1 MGHFARENFCRRFAL
16 ISNVVI
22 PVLMVV
28 VMPVF
33 CHIIDED
40 EAQQR
45 HKCSITTNFQGG
57 AIRGCR
63 MKKMISCQKAIAIV
77 SVAVIAMVSL
87 VPPVVRSI
95 TIKEEEDLSRQM
107 MAAIYK
113 YYDVIDDPVIND
125 YVTDIGN
132 RILAT
137 LPQQPFRYQFHV
149 IKDDVYNA
157 FATPAG
163 HIFVYTGLIEAM
175 QEEEELAGILGHEIA
190 HVYCRHISQ
199 KIERQKKMGWASL
212 AGLAAGVLLGVGGAG
227 EAAQAVTMGS
237 QAATQSAE
245 LAYGRDD
252 EMQAD
257 QFGVKFITGAGYNAE
272 GLLKILKKIR
282 GKTWFGSDQIPT
294 YLKTHPAVEDRI
306 AFIGS
311 WIESYNAT
319 AKPIARVSE
328 DNFIRVHTRVE
339 TRYGDEE
346 TVLSRLEAE
355 VAANPGDSLTHYR
368 YGLILARA
376 GKRSEAIKEMRVALT
391 KRAFDPYIL
400 KDLGWIYF
408 LDGQFLQALKTLKS
422 ACSMISKDPECTFY
436 LGRTQMEL
444 GNLPEA
450 VDNFQQLTVQYPKFI
465 PAFYYLGQSLGQ
477 QQQLGDAHY
486 YLGVYY
492 LKKRDFKNALVQ
504 LKQALKHMKDADR
517 RKQIEGWVAKME
529 GQGKKK

>member
-1 MGHFARENFCRRFAL
+1 
-16 ISNVVI
+16 VI
-22 PVLMVV
+22 
-28 VMPVF
+28 
-33 CHIIDED
+33 I
-40 EAQQR
+40 
-45 HKCSITTNFQGG
+45 
-57 AIRGCR
+57 
-63 MKKMISCQKAIAIV
+63 
-77 SVAVIAMVSL
+77 AVIAMVSL

-107 MAAIYK
+107 MTAIYK
-113 YYDVIDDPVIND
+113 YYDVIDDPLVVN
-125 YVTDIGN
+125 YVNDIGR

-163 HIFVYTGLIEAM
+163 HIFVYTGLIDAM
-175 QEEEELAGILGHEIA
+175 DEEEELAGILGHEIA

-237 QAATQSAE
+237 QAATQSAA

-257 QFGVKFITGAGYNAE
+257 QFGVKFITGAGYSAE
-272 GLLKILKKIR
+272 GLLKILTKIR

-306 AFIGS
+306 AFIES
-311 WIESYNAT
+311 WIESYNAI
-319 AKPIARVSE
+319 ARPIALVNP
-328 DNFIRVHTRVE
+328 DNFNRVHTRVE

-346 TVLSRLEAE
+346 TILSRLEAD
-355 VAANPGDSLTHYR
+355 VVRNPADPLTHYR
-368 YGLILARA
+368 YGLILARV
-376 GKRSEAIKEMRVALT
+376 GKRSEAIQEIRIALT

-408 LDGQFLQALKTLKS
+408 LDGQFPPALKTLKS
-422 ACSMISKDPECTFY
+422 ACGMIPQDPECAFY
-436 LGRTQMEL
+436 LGRTQMEM

-450 VDNFQQLTVQYPKFI
+450 SANFHKLTEQYPKFI
-465 PAFYYLGQSLGQ
+465 PAYYYLGQSLGQ

-492 LKKRDFKNALVQ
+492 LRKRDYKNAMVQ
-504 LKQALKHMKDADR
+504 LKQALKHSKDADK
-517 RKQIEGWVAKME
+517 RKQVEGWLATME
-529 GQGKKK
+529 GQGKKKK

>member
-1 MGHFARENFCRRFAL
+1 M
-16 ISNVVI
+16 
-22 PVLMVV
+22 
-28 VMPVF
+28 
-33 CHIIDED
+33 
-40 EAQQR
+40 
-45 HKCSITTNFQGG
+45 
-57 AIRGCR
+57 
-63 MKKMISCQKAIAIV
+63 
-77 SVAVIAMVSL
+77 
-87 VPPVVRSI
+87 
-95 TIKEEEDLSRQM
+95 SRQM

-113 YYDVIDDPVIND
+113 YFDVIEDPVVVN
-125 YVTDIGN
+125 YVNDIGN

-175 QEEEELAGILGHEIA
+175 EEEEELAGILGHEIA

-199 KIERQKKMGWASL
+199 KIERQKKMGWASI
-212 AGLAAGVLLGVGGAG
+212 AGIAAGVLMGVGGAG

-257 QFGVKFITGAGYNAE
+257 QFGVKFITGAGYSAG

-282 GKTWFGSDQIPT
+282 SKTWFGSDQIPT

-311 WIESYNAT
+311 WIESRDAV
-319 AKPIARVSE
+319 AKPIPLVNQ
-328 DNFIRVHTRVE
+328 DNFNRVHTRVE

-346 TVLSRLEAE
+346 TVLSRLEAN
-355 VAANPGDSLTHYR
+355 VARNPDDPMAHYR
-368 YGLILARA
+368 YGLILART

-391 KRAFDPYIL
+391 KRAFDPHIL
-400 KDLGWIYF
+400 KDLGSIYF
-408 LDGQFLQALKTLKS
+408 LDGQFPQALKTLNG
-422 ACSMISKDPECTFY
+422 ACSMIPKDPECTFY
-436 LGRTQMEL
+436 LGRTHLEL
-444 GNLPEA
+444 GNLAEA
-450 VDNFQQLTVQYPKFI
+450 TENFNKLTQQYPKFT
-465 PAFYYLGQSLGQ
+465 PAYYYLGQSLGQ

-492 LKKRDFKNALVQ
+492 LRKRDRKNAMVQ
-504 LKQALKHMKDADR
+504 LKQALKHLEDADK
-517 RKQIEGWVAKME
+517 RKKVEGWLAKMSD
-529 GQGKKK
+529 QGKKKKN

>member
-1 MGHFARENFCRRFAL
+1 
-16 ISNVVI
+16 
-22 PVLMVV
+22 
-28 VMPVF
+28 
-33 CHIIDED
+33 
-40 EAQQR
+40 
-45 HKCSITTNFQGG
+45 
-57 AIRGCR
+57 
-63 MKKMISCQKAIAIV
+63 MKNMISFQKIIAIV
-77 SVAVIAMVSL
+77 IVAAIAMGSL
-87 VPPVVRSI
+87 IPPVVFSI

-107 MAAIYK
+107 MTAIYK
-113 YYDVIDDPVIND
+113 YYDIIDDPVVVD
-125 YVTDIGN
+125 YVNDIGK

-149 IKDDVYNA
+149 INDDVYNA

-163 HIFVYTGLIEAM
+163 HIFVYTGLIDAM
-175 QEEEELAGILGHEIA
+175 EEEEELAGIIGHEIA

-199 KIERQKKMGWASL
+199 QIERQKKMGWASL

-227 EAAQAVTMGS
+227 EAASAVTMGS
-237 QAATQSAE
+237 QAAVQSTA
-245 LAYGRDD
+245 LAYSREN

-311 WIESYNAT
+311 WIESYDAT
-319 AKPIARVSE
+319 AKPIPLVNE
-328 DNFIRVHTRVE
+328 DNFKRVHTRVE
-339 TRYGDEE
+339 TQYGDEE
-346 TVLSRLEAE
+346 TVMSRLQAD
-355 VAANPGDSLTHYR
+355 VARNPGDPLAHYR

-376 GKRSEAIKEMRVALT
+376 GNRSEAIKEMRVALT

-408 LDGQFLQALKTLKS
+408 LDGQFPQALKILKGG
-422 ACSMISKDPECTFY
+422 CGMIPKDPECAFY
-436 LGRTQMEL
+436 LGRTQLEL

-450 VDNFQQLTVQYPKFI
+450 VDNFRNLTVQYPKYT
-465 PAFYYLGQSLGQ
+465 PAYYYLGQSLGQ
-477 QQQLGDAHY
+477 QQELGEAHY

-492 LKKRDFKNALVQ
+492 LRKRDYKNAVVQ
-504 LKQALKHMKDADR
+504 LKQALKHVEDADI
-517 RKQIEGWVAKME
+517 RKQIEGWLAKMT
-529 GQGKKK
+529 GQEKKKK

>member
-1 MGHFARENFCRRFAL
+1 M
-16 ISNVVI
+16 
-22 PVLMVV
+22 
-28 VMPVF
+28 
-33 CHIIDED
+33 II
-40 EAQQR
+40 
-45 HKCSITTNFQGG
+45 
-57 AIRGCR
+57 
-63 MKKMISCQKAIAIV
+63 
-77 SVAVIAMVSL
+77 AVIAMGSL
-87 VPPVVRSI
+87 IPAVVFSL

-107 MAAIYK
+107 MTAIYK
-113 YYDVIDDPVIND
+113 YYDVIDDPVVVN
-125 YVTDIGN
+125 YVNDIGK

-163 HIFVYTGLIEAM
+163 HIFVYTGLIDAM
-175 QEEEELAGILGHEIA
+175 EEEGELAGILGHEIA

-212 AGLAAGVLLGVGGAG
+212 AGIAAGVLLGVGGAG

-237 QAATQSAE
+237 QAAVQSAE
-245 LAYGRDD
+245 LAYSRDD

-257 QFGVKFITGAGYNAE
+257 QFGVKFITGAGYSAE

-319 AKPIARVSE
+319 AKPIALVNQ
-328 DNFIRVHTRVE
+328 DNFNRVHTRVE

-346 TVLSRLEAE
+346 TVLSRLEAD
-355 VAANPGDSLTHYR
+355 VARNPGDPLTHYR
-368 YGLILARA
+368 YGLILART
-376 GKRSEAIKEMRVALT
+376 GKRSDAINEMRVALT

-408 LDGQFLQALKTLKS
+408 LDGQFPQALKTLKS
-422 ACSMISKDPECTFY
+422 ACSMIPKDPECAFY
-436 LGRTQMEL
+436 LGRTQLEL

-450 VDNFQQLTVQYPKFI
+450 TDHFQKLTQQNPKFT
-465 PAFYYLGQSLGQ
+465 PAYYYLGQSLGQ

-492 LKKRDFKNALVQ
+492 LKKRDYKNAAVQ
-504 LKQALKHMKDADR
+504 LKQALKHVEDGDKR
-517 RKQIEGWVAKME
+517 NQIEGWLAKLG
-529 GQGKKK
+529 GQGKKKKK

>member
-1 MGHFARENFCRRFAL
+1 
-16 ISNVVI
+16 
-22 PVLMVV
+22 
-28 VMPVF
+28 
-33 CHIIDED
+33 
-40 EAQQR
+40 
-45 HKCSITTNFQGG
+45 
-57 AIRGCR
+57 
-63 MKKMISCQKAIAIV
+63 MKNMKSSQKVIAIV
-77 SVAVIAMVSL
+77 IIAVIAMVSL

-107 MAAIYK
+107 MTAIYK
-113 YYDVIDDPVIND
+113 YYDVIDDPVVVD
-125 YVTDIGN
+125 YVNDIGK

-137 LPQQPFRYQFHV
+137 LPRQPFRYQFHV

-163 HIFVYTGLIEAM
+163 HIFVYTGLIDAM
-175 QEEEELAGILGHEIA
+175 EEEEELAGILGHEIA

-199 KIERQKKMGWASL
+199 QIERQKKMGWASL

-237 QAATQSAE
+237 QAATQSAA
-245 LAYGRDD
+245 LAYSREN

-257 QFGVKFITGAGYNAE
+257 QFGVKFITGAGYSAE

-282 GKTWFGSDQIPT
+282 SKTWFGSDQIPA
-294 YLKTHPAVEDRI
+294 YLQTHPAVEDRI

-311 WIESYNAT
+311 WIESYNAI
-319 AKPIARVSE
+319 AKPIPRVNP
-328 DNFIRVHTRVE
+328 DNFNRVHTRVE

-346 TVLSRLEAE
+346 TILSRLEAD
-355 VAANPGDSLTHYR
+355 VARNPGDSLNHYR

-376 GKRSEAIKEMRVALT
+376 GKRSEAIKEMRIALT

-408 LDGQFLQALKTLKS
+408 LDGQFPQAFKTLKS
-422 ACSMISKDPECTFY
+422 ASSMIPKDPECIFY
-436 LGRTQMEL
+436 LGRTQMEM

-450 VDNFQQLTVQYPKFI
+450 TDYFQQLTTQYPKFT
-465 PAFYYLGQSLGQ
+465 PAYYYLGQSLGQ
-477 QQQLGDAHY
+477 QDQLGEAHY

-492 LKKRDFKNALVQ
+492 LRKREYKNALVQ
-504 LKQALKHMKDADR
+504 LKQALKHNQDADQ
-517 RKQIEGWVAKME
+517 RKQIEGWLAQLE
-529 GQGKKK
+529 GPPKKKKK